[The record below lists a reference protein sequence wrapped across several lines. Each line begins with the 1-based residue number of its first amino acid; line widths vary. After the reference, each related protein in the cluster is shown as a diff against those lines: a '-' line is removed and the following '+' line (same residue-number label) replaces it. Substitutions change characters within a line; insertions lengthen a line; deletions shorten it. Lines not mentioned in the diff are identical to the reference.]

1 VSADLTTGAVSTQL
15 RRQALP
21 MAMGLV
27 AIISFDAVDLF
38 FVAMLGELPLAAIS
52 FTFPVI
58 WFISSIVIGF
68 EAGAASAISRAIG
81 RSDLRGARRQTTDTV
96 ALAGI
101 VSLSLCFIGLLTLEP
116 LFRLLGATEEL
127 LPLIRQYMEIWYWS
141 APASA
146 ITWTCLAAIRARG
159 NTLLE
164 GKIIV
169 IAALI
174 NAILDPIFIFG
185 LFGFPRLEI
194 AGAALATLLSTS
206 VVLVGTLVYLHYG
219 QRIFATPFI
228 AFARIIES
236 WRDMLRVGLPA
247 MLTNAIVPISN
258 GFAVAMIAGFGID
271 AVAGFGI
278 GVRIEPVAL
287 IAFYALSAIT
297 SPFMGQNYAA
307 GKLDR
312 LEEARRVI
320 GRFCLVYGLAIAV
333 ILGLLA
339 YPLAGWFTDTVA
351 IQKVAANYLWIMV
364 LSYGG
369 YGVVMSVCS
378 AFNGVGY
385 PIPGLIIS
393 ISRAF
398 LVFLPLAWLGRGL
411 LGLEGIFAAAAASN
425 LLIGLVGYLWLGRNI
440 RRVRQGL
447 RPELPKWLPR

>member
-1 VSADLTTGAVSTQL
+1 
-15 RRQALP
+15 
-21 MAMGLV
+21 M
-27 AIISFDAVDLF
+27 
-38 FVAMLGELPLAAIS
+38 EL
-52 FTFPVI
+52 
-58 WFISSIVIGF
+58 
-68 EAGAASAISRAIG
+68 
-81 RSDLRGARRQTTDTV
+81 
-96 ALAGI
+96 
-101 VSLSLCFIGLLTLEP
+101 
-116 LFRLLGATEEL
+116 
-127 LPLIRQYMEIWYWS
+127 WYWS

-174 NAILDPIFIFG
+174 NAILDPLLIFG

-206 VVLVGTLVYLHYG
+206 LVLVGTLVYLHYR
-219 QRIFATPFI
+219 QRIFATPFVAI
-228 AFARIIES
+228 ATVIAS

-258 GFAVAMIAGFGID
+258 GFAVAMVAGFGIN

-278 GVRIEPVAL
+278 GLRIEPIAL

-320 GRFCLVYGLAIAV
+320 GRFCLIYGFVIAAV
-333 ILGLLA
+333 LGLLA
-339 YPLAGWFTDTVA
+339 YPIAGWFTDTVA
-351 IQKVAANYLWIMV
+351 IQKVAANYLWIML
-364 LSYGG
+364 LSYGA
-369 YGVVMSVCS
+369 YGIVMSICS

-398 LVFLPLAWLGRGL
+398 LVFLPLAWFGRWL
-411 LGLEGIFAAAAASN
+411 LDLEGIFVAAAVSN
-425 LLIGLVGYLWLGRNI
+425 VLIGVVGYLWLGRNI

-447 RPELPKWLPR
+447 GPELPKWLPR